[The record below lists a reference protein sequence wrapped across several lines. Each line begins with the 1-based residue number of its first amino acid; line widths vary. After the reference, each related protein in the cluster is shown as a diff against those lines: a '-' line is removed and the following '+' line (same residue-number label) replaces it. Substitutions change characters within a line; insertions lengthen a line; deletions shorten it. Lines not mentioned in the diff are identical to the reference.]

1 MSTKKVKNIIP
12 LLKTCYGKNKLINVI
27 DCVCINTCNMEYVI
41 PHHKYTP
48 IKYYTNLKCE
58 LTESKQKL
66 GDCNCTDRCSAK
78 HNDLEL
84 LYELELSNLP
94 N

>member
-1 MSTKKVKNIIP
+1 MNTKHVKKIIP
-12 LLKTCYGKNKLINVI
+12 LLKSCYGKNKLINVI
-27 DCVCINTCNMEYVI
+27 DCECINKCNMEYVI
-41 PHHKYTP
+41 PHHRYSP
-48 IKYYTNLKCE
+48 MKYYTNLKCE
-58 LTESKQKL
+58 LTDSKQKL